1 MPTEKQE
8 SVEKSLKA
16 PELTLDLIERG
27 KAKEVLDANIRKA
40 ARDLVKHIAANGSK
54 VPKARSVVTFKVV
67 LGYDKGQYSVV
78 ASQELKTPAPLP
90 NFDFLALTET
100 TGGTPTLTRGDYAG
114 QDDDIKGQAFIEG
127 E

>member
-1 MPTEKQE
+1 MPTEKTE
-8 SVEKSLKA
+8 STERAQKA

-27 KAKEVLDANIRKA
+27 KAKEVLDANIRLACRK
-40 ARDLVKHIAANGSK
+40 LVNHIAANGQK
-54 VPKARSVVTFKVV
+54 VPKARATVTFKVSI
-67 LGYDKGQYSVV
+67 GYDKGQYSVV
-78 ASQELKTPAPLP
+78 ATQEIKTPAPLP

-114 QDDDIKGQAFIEG
+114 QDDEIKGQEFIRE